1 MNIKSIVVLFVI
13 LYTCIHIWEK
23 ERTDKIHPFGGDNR
37 KLKIYLDKS
46 KLSVKN
52 FPKGEDY
59 GVQTYWGKPNKKDT
73 VKQAL
78 DKIEWIGT
86 NYNSEIIWRR
96 CLVYAIIFGL
106 LSIIIG
112 EINFKPDKILSIIFL
127 LFIGFY
133 MTKSYE
139 KAHIQKI
146 KSKFIS
152 QNIGIIKNK
161 LDLSHENSIINNPLI

>member
-1 MNIKSIVVLFVI
+1 MIDRV
-13 LYTCIHIWEK
+13 
-23 ERTDKIHPFGGDNR
+23 HPFGGDNT
-37 KLKIYLDKS
+37 KLKIYLGKS
-46 KLSVKN
+46 NISLKK

-59 GVQTYWGKPNKKDT
+59 GVQTYWGKPNKKDSI
-73 VKQAL
+73 KEAL

-96 CLVYAIIFGL
+96 CLVYAIIVGIL
-106 LSIIIG
+106 TMIVS
-112 EINFKPDKILSIIFL
+112 ETSFKPDKILSIIFL
-127 LFIGFY
+127 LFIGFF

-161 LDLSHENSIINNPLI
+161 LDISHENSIIKNPLI